1 MSDINELNKE
11 LQTIIADTGT
21 PAAARAAQI
30 TDDIAVRYA
39 DLAESVPSFKEVVD
53 MAVKIKTSGATE
65 GENGVMWGEVIR
77 LVHNML
83 NA

>member
-1 MSDINELNKE
+1 MSDINQLKVE

-30 TDDIAVRYA
+30 TGDIAGRYG
-39 DLAESVPSFKEVVD
+39 DLSGSDPNFDQIND
-53 MAVKIKTSGATE
+53 MAGKIVASGATE
-65 GENGVMWGEVIR
+65 GENGVMWGEVVR

-83 NA
+83 DA